1 MISRKS
7 AFLIS
12 AALVAGTGAHAQDAS
27 DTAALAPADVA
38 ADDAS
43 SGDDTIVV
51 TGVRGSR
58 QRTVANS
65 PVPIDVI
72 GPEQLNATGRTGLKE
87 ILGSLI
93 PSFTMPAQGG
103 GGTSASV
110 RPITIR
116 GLSGDYL
123 LVLVNGKR
131 RHTTG
136 IINNLSRVA
145 GGSTPVD
152 IDLIPTSAIGRLE
165 VLRDGA
171 AAQYGS
177 DAISGVINLILDSA
191 PTGGSFETTIG
202 QNYDGDGGLVQQSA
216 SYGTRLG
223 DDGGFIRFSGEAKYH
238 DPASRGSDIIGLFYP
253 RLANGQLDPREATVD
268 RQLSRSYGRSNRDI
282 ILNGSYNA
290 ELPIGE
296 DLTLYSFSTL
306 SYRNIKDARG
316 VSPANRVD
324 SLPQIYPNGYNRYRR
339 IYERD
344 FQATAGLRG
353 TIGAFDYDLSST
365 YGQDHAKLGAENTL
379 NPSIGPT
386 SKTSFY
392 LGKLITDLWVNNLD
406 LSRSFDIGFAEPLA
420 VSFGVEH
427 RWEQFRSLEGEP
439 DSYRQG
445 EYVIPRDGTGFGT
458 AFGGQAPAGGVV
470 SFVGTSPNDVARL
483 HRNNVAAYV
492 DLATNVTRDWFV
504 GVAGRVEHY
513 DDSSGET
520 VSGKFSTRYE
530 FLPGLAI
537 RGGVNTGFR
546 APSLAQQGFSTTQNT
561 GTILAD
567 GTRPIFRVQF
577 IPVDRPE
584 AILLGAK
591 PLKPEKSLNFTGGI
605 TYESPGGLR
614 LTVDAY
620 QIDIDDRIVKTE
632 FLRGTAV
639 QNILRTQGFNDLS
652 SGQYFTNAI
661 DTRTRGV
668 DVVGEYTLRTTKA
681 GTLRLNA
688 AYSYNKTTIR
698 HVIDNP
704 PELVSLGPSYVLFGR
719 QAQRDLLVSTPRDK
733 LALSA
738 DWTLGRFKANL
749 RGVRYGT
756 YIESGPTEAT
766 DTKFDAKWIADIDVG
781 YSITDNVTFSVGA
794 NNLFDTYPDRIGII
808 SAEGIGQY
816 GSFAPYG
823 LTGGFYYAR
832 ASFRI

>member
-1 MISRKS
+1 MISKKS

-12 AALVAGTGAHAQDAS
+12 AAFVASAPVHAGQAD
-27 DTAALAPADVA
+27 APAPLAAPDEA
-38 ADDAS
+38 ADAEG
-43 SGDDTIVV
+43 SGDSAIVV
-51 TGVRGSR
+51 TGVRGTR

-72 GPEQLNATGRTGLKE
+72 GPEQLTATGRTGLKE
-87 ILGSLI
+87 VLGSLI

-152 IDLIPTSAIGRLE
+152 IDLIATSSIGRLE

-177 DAISGVINLILDSA
+177 DAISGVINLILDSS
-191 PTGGSFETTIG
+191 PTGGTFETTVG
-202 QNYDGDGGLVQQSA
+202 QNYDGDGALIQQA
-216 SYGTRLG
+216 VSYGTRLG

-253 RLANGQLDPREATVD
+253 RLPNGDLDPREATVD
-268 RQLSRSYGRSNRDI
+268 RQLARSYGRSNRDV

-290 ELPIGE
+290 ELPLG
-296 DLTLYSFSTL
+296 DNLTLYSFSTL

-344 FQATAGLRG
+344 FQATFGLRG
-353 TIGAFDYDLSST
+353 LIGAFDYDLSSS
-365 YGQDHAKLGAENTL
+365 YGQDHARLGAENTL

-445 EYVIPRDGTGFGT
+445 DYVIPKDDTAFGA

-492 DLATNVTRDWFV
+492 DLATSITKEWFV
-504 GVAGRVEHY
+504 GIAGRAEHY
-513 DDSSGET
+513 DDSSGNT

-530 FLPGLAI
+530 ILPGLAI

-561 GTILAD
+561 STILAD
-567 GTRPIFRVQF
+567 GTRQILRVQF

-632 FLRGTAV
+632 FLRGAAV
-639 QNILRTQGFNDLS
+639 QAILTTQGFNDLS
-652 SGQYFTNAI
+652 AGQYFTNAI

-668 DVVGEYTLRTTKA
+668 DVVGEYTLRTA
-681 GTLRLNA
+681 DIGTIRLNA

-704 PELVSLGPSYVLFGR
+704 PELVSLGPGYVLFGR

-733 LALSA
+733 LAISA
-738 DWTLGRFKANL
+738 DWSLGRFNTNL
-749 RGVRYGT
+749 RGVRYGKYT
-756 YIESGPTEAT
+756 ESGPTETT
-766 DTKFDAKWIADIDVG
+766 DTTFNPKWIVDIDVS
-781 YSITDNVTFSVGA
+781 YSVTDTVTFSVGA
-794 NNLFDTYPDRIGII
+794 NNLFDTYPARIGII
-808 SAEGIGQY
+808 SNEGIGQY
-816 GSFAPYG
+816 GSFSPYG